1 MSDKVP
7 TAETGAV
14 GVGPM
19 PAVLGVKTPFDILAK
34 LVAPARRQHNRGAYM
49 RVGDTLGPP
58 ASDNQPQNPRAED
71 FQFFTR
77 GSKCTLGV
85 ISISRES
92 FPACRC
98 TISCSDIVR
107 KA

>member
-58 ASDNQPQNPRAED
+58 ASDNQPQIPA
-71 FQFFTR
+71 Q
-77 GSKCTLGV
+77 K
-85 ISISRES
+85 ISNFLLVDRN
-92 FPACRC
+92 ARW
-98 TISCSDIVR
+98 
-107 KA
+107 A